1 MTEIN
6 PRSLERPHVW
16 RPSNDVANA
25 QTLFLL
31 PGTGA
36 DEYDLLGLG
45 RALNPDANLLSVRG
59 LVEAQGMT
67 RFFMRFEDGTFDESA
82 IIKNSDELAD
92 FLELAQ
98 REFGFNPNRVIAVG
112 FSNGANAAGALLLT
126 HPESIAAV
134 VAFGTTKSFVS
145 SEVALGDKLP
155 DLSGK
160 HVWIANGASDGYS
173 PAVRTQAMV
182 DEFESLGASVDLMVH
197 PGGHMIVMNHVD
209 HIAQALRAL

>member
-1 MTEIN
+1 MSVID
-6 PRSLERPHVW
+6 PRSLGRPHVW
-16 RPSNDVANA
+16 QPSADAANA

-67 RFFMRFEDGTFDESA
+67 RFFMRFEDGSFDEPG

-92 FLELAQ
+92 FLVVAQ
-98 REFGFNPNRVIAVG
+98 AEFGFDASRVIAVG
-112 FSNGANAAGALLLT
+112 FSNGANAAGALLLS
-126 HPESIAAV
+126 HPESISAV

-145 SEVALGDKLP
+145 SQAALGGTLP

-160 HVWIANGASDGYS
+160 HIWIANGASDGYS
-173 PAVRTQAMV
+173 PADRTQDMV
-182 DEFESLGASVDLMVH
+182 DEFESLGAEVELMVH
-197 PGGHMIVMNHVD
+197 PGGHMIVMNHVE